1 MLKIIKH
8 GNTVHT
14 YKCGRCGCIFTA
26 NKRDIEIEDINGLL
40 YCPEC
45 GYYISED
52 DIIDDRAIIKDK
64 LIKDKLFEKVN
75 VPSCWKVGE
84 HDKKYEAINTSAS
97 TDDCIKR

>member
-1 MLKIIKH
+1 MIKVIKH

-45 GYYISED
+45 GYYVFEH
-52 DIIDDRAIIKDK
+52 DIIDDREI
-64 LIKDKLFEKVN
+64 IKDKLFEKVN
-75 VPSCWKVGE
+75 VSSCWNWKVGE
-84 HDKKYEAINTSAS
+84 HDKKYEAINTSAT
-97 TDDCIKR
+97 TDDCIKRQ